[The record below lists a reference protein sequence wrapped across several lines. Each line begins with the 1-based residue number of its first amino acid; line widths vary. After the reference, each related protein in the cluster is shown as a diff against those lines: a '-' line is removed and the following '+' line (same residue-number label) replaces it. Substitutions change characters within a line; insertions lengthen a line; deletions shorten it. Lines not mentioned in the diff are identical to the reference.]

1 MHNSSVK
8 NVIHHL
14 PPNKN
19 SSSMKSMLAIEER
32 VVAGNNILYDIIR
45 LICRVEMQ
53 LLIALS
59 F

>member
-1 MHNSSVK
+1 
-8 NVIHHL
+8 
-14 PPNKN
+14 
-19 SSSMKSMLAIEER
+19 MKSMLAIEER